1 MNAIIKTTTRND
13 FKAKVYLLDTIEQ
26 IDNIELSE
34 QEINYIKEYH
44 ESTKGKKTIHIN
56 RFTEHLYFYVI
67 AQELEFRRLEEAR
80 QSGASMATRINKHN
94 INEVLVTDV
103 TGVNHDELFAYVE
116 GMALANYKF
125 TKYKTEPKENSLE
138 TIYLEEGYDEEI
150 LNNINITVES
160 TLWARDLVNEPVN
173 HLNAIQFAD
182 IISSRLRE
190 VGVHVEVLNK
200 KKIEALKMGGLLA
213 VNAGSIDE
221 PTFTIAEW
229 KPENLKNE
237 QPFVLVGKG
246 VVYDTGGYNLKPG
259 ASMATMKHDMAGA
272 ASVAAALYGIAKAR
286 LPYYVV
292 ALIPATD
299 NRIDGNANVPGN
311 VVTMFDGSTV
321 EIANTDAE
329 GRMIL
334 ADALSYAKKYDPIL
348 VMDFATLTGAASN
361 AIGPHA
367 SVVMHKDAEIYLDSL
382 KEYGEEVYERL
393 IEFPLWDEY
402 AELIKSDIADVK
414 NVGSKY
420 GGAITAGKFLERF
433 TDYPWIHFDIAGT
446 AFLESRDSYRGKG
459 ATGIHVRLLMKYF
472 GD

>member
-1 MNAIIKTTTRND
+1 MNTIIKTTSRRD
-13 FKAKVYLLDTIEQ
+13 FKAKVYLLDYIEQ
-26 IDNIELSE
+26 IENIELNE
-34 QEINYIKEYH
+34 QETDYIKECY
-44 ESTKGKKTIHIN
+44 ESSKGKKTIHIN
-56 RFTEHLYFYVI
+56 RFTEHLYFYVL
-67 AQELEFRRLEEAR
+67 AQEEQYRRMEEAR
-80 QSGASMATRINKHN
+80 KSGASMTTRINKHN
-94 INEVLVTDV
+94 IEEVLVTDV
-103 TGVNHDELFAYVE
+103 TGVNHDATLAYVE
-116 GMALANYKF
+116 GMALANYQF
-125 TKYKTEPKENSLE
+125 NKYKTEPKDNSLNV
-138 TIYLEEGYDEEI
+138 IYLEDGFDEEL
-150 LNNINITVES
+150 LNNLNITVES
-160 TLWARDLVNEPVN
+160 TLWARNLVNEPVN
-173 HLNAIQFAD
+173 HLNAVQFAETVG
-182 IISSRLRE
+182 SRLRE

-213 VNAGSIDE
+213 VNAGSVDE

-229 KPENLKNE
+229 RPDNKVNE

-259 ASMATMKHDMAGA
+259 AFMDTMKHDMAGA
-272 ASVAAALYGIAKAR
+272 ATVAASLYGIAKAQ
-286 LPYYVV
+286 LPYHVI

-334 ADALSYAKKYDPIL
+334 ADALSYAKKYDPVL

-367 SVVMHKDAEIYLDSL
+367 SVVMHNNAECYLNKF
-382 KEYGEEVYERL
+382 KEYGNDVYERL
-393 IEFPLWDEY
+393 VEFPLWEEY

-433 TDYPWIHFDIAGT
+433 VDYPWIHFDIAGT
-446 AFLESRDSYRGKG
+446 AFLESRDSYRGMG
-459 ATGIHVRLLMKYF
+459 ATGVHVRLLMKYF
-472 GD
+472 SE